1 MSRLAS
7 PGGFVF
13 SQWPRYNTPMHVR
26 NDLNAKWPHYELLDS
41 GDGMKLERFGN
52 VTLARPEIQAIWKK
66 ADKNLWDKADATYYM
81 KEGKG
86 SWAGPHKPKEW
97 DIRFNTAVA
106 QLTLTN
112 FKHIGIFPEQAPNWE
127 WIGNSVKGIANR
139 IKTEPKVLNLFGYTG
154 VASVVAAQA
163 GAKVT
168 HVDASKQSIEWG
180 KENIKLSGLPEDA
193 IRWIVDEALV
203 FAKRESRRANT
214 YDGIILDPPAFGRGA
229 KGEVWH
235 IEEDL
240 PKLMNELTK
249 LLATNGFLLL
259 NGYAA
264 GYTPTSFLQL
274 VESYFP
280 GRDCEYGELQLAGGD
295 RVISEGIYVRTSV

>member
-1 MSRLAS
+1 MYVRSDLQS
-7 PGGFVF
+7 H
-13 SQWPRYNTPMHVR
+13 WPE
-26 NDLNAKWPHYELLDS
+26 YELLDS
-41 GDGMKLERFGN
+41 GDGMKLERFGE
-52 VTLARPEIQAIWKK
+52 VVLARPETQAIWKK
-66 ADKNLWDKADATYYM
+66 RDTRAWDKADATYYM
-81 KEGKG
+81 KDGKG
-86 SWAGPHKPKEW
+86 SWAGPHKPQEW
-97 DIRFNTAVA
+97 EIRFNKAVA

-127 WIGNSVKGIANR
+127 WTAHRIESMGKKG
-139 IKTEPKVLNLFGYTG
+139 TGVKVLNLFGYTG
-154 VASVVAAQA
+154 MASIVAAQA

-180 KENIKLSGLPEDA
+180 KENMRLSGLPEDA

-203 FAKRESRRANT
+203 FAKREARRGNT

-240 PKLMNELTK
+240 PKLMQELTK
-249 LLATNGFLLL
+249 LLTPTGFLLL

-280 GRDCEYGELQLAGGD
+280 GRECEYGELQLVGGE
-295 RVISEGIYVRTSV
+295 RVVSEGIYSRIAYE